1 MPIYV
6 YACDDCQQEW
16 KENHGM
22 TETIEECKLCESE
35 NIYKKPSLFS
45 NLSKQAEV
53 RKEKVGSHVEE
64 FIKNSKKELD
74 QQKEDLKD
82 RR

>member
-6 YACDDCQQEW
+6 YACDDCEEEW

-22 TETIEECKLCESE
+22 AETVEECKLCESQ
-35 NIYKKPSLFS
+35 NVYRKPSMFS
-45 NLSKQAEV
+45 NLSKQTEV
-53 RKEKVGSHVEE
+53 KREKVGSHVEE

-74 QQKEDLKD
+74 RQKEDLNNK
-82 RR
+82 R

>member
-6 YACDDCQQEW
+6 YACDDCSEEW

-22 TETIEECKLCESE
+22 TETIEECKLCESQ
-35 NIYKKPSLFS
+35 NIYRKPSMFC
-45 NLSKQAEV
+45 NLSKQTEE

-64 FIKNSKKELD
+64 FINSSKKDLD
-74 QQKEDLKD
+74 QQKEDLKSK
-82 RR
+82 R